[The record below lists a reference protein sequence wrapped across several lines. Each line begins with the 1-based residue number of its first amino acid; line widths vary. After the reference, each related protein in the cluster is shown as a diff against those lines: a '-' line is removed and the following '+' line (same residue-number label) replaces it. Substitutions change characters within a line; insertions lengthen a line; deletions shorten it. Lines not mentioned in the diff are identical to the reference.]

1 MDDVSN
7 PWRSDTGRETRQDL
21 LLRRLAQT
29 LAEMRRIGVVGP
41 AAFEDL
47 LDRNRPARPSAR

>member
-7 PWRSDTGRETRQDL
+7 PWRSDAARATRQEL
-21 LLRRLAQT
+21 LIRRLAQT
-29 LAEMRRIGVVGP
+29 LAELRRVGVAGP

-47 LDRNRPARPSAR
+47 LDRNRAARPSAR